1 MNKIILFLK
10 LRKKN
15 QKELSANP
23 KIPLNVFSCF
33 YLFLVVSL
41 LFTSS
46 CFPCTVILVTKGAS
60 ATGSVIIA
68 HTDDSNYEDDKRIVY
83 VPAANYLKEAR
94 RNIAYTYCG
103 YPRYNGEDR
112 GPNYTISTD
121 HPNTP
126 VYGTIEQV
134 EHTYAYFD
142 ANYAI
147 VNEEGVAIA
156 ETTCASKF
164 RYENSGRRLFE
175 ITELTRIALERAKT
189 AQEAIQIIGSLA
201 EKYGYFE
208 WGELLIIADK
218 NEGWV
223 FEISASPKG
232 YGALWIAKKVPDGE
246 VFVAAN
252 EFRIRDIK
260 KTDPDLLYSENLFE
274 VAREQNWLSA
284 INTFD
289 WLESVSPGE
298 YYHPYYSLRRVWRA
312 QSLINPSLYLL
323 PWVENGYTK
332 EYPFSIKP
340 QKKLTIQNVAS
351 IFRDYYQDTEFD
363 LSKCLSAGPF
373 GCPYRYIG
381 PYDPRM
387 NLPGAPRL
395 PIVGAWERPISTTTC
410 GYSHIVELRSDLPKP
425 LASIAWIGLDQ
436 PLTCCYMPF
445 YVGINNLPKSFSD
458 FSAFRF
464 NSKTAWWAFNFV
476 SNLAA
481 SKFSYM
487 IKDIK
492 LKQKRLEGAEFRKIA
507 EIEKK
512 ALALW
517 KKDPAQLSDFLTDY
531 CLTNAETII
540 NQWWD
545 LAFYLFEKYANGS
558 VNLPQPLKEVGY
570 PEEWLN
576 GVHYYQRGPISYK
589 NNTNQ

>member
-1 MNKIILFLK
+1 MNKRFASLSFLSLFLF
-10 LRKKN
+10 
-15 QKELSANP
+15 S
-23 KIPLNVFSCF
+23 IVFT
-33 YLFLVVSL
+33 
-41 LFTSS
+41 TSI
-46 CFPCTVILVTKGAS
+46 FPCTVILVTKGAS
-60 ATGSVIIA
+60 QNNSVIIA
-68 HTDDSNYEDDKRIVY
+68 HTDDSNIEDDKRIVY
-83 VPAANYLKEAR
+83 VPAADYSTGAK
-94 RNIAYTYCG
+94 RNISYTMWG
-103 YPRYNGEDR
+103 FPRYSGTDR
-112 GPNYTISTD
+112 GPNYTLLPN
-121 HPNTP
+121 HPGTP
-126 VYGTIEQV
+126 VYGTIDQV
-134 EHTYAYFD
+134 AHTYAYFD

-164 RYENSGRRLFE
+164 LYKSSNQMLFE
-175 ITELTRIALERAKT
+175 ITELTRIALERART
-189 AQEAIQIIGSLA
+189 AREAIEIIGALA
-201 EKYGYFE
+201 EKYGYFD

-232 YGALWIAKKVPDGE
+232 FGTLWVAKKVPDGE

-252 EFRIRDIK
+252 EFRIREIAK
-260 KTDPDLLYSENLFE
+260 RDPDLLYSKDLFQIAE
-274 VAREQNWLSA
+274 EQNWLK
-284 INTFD
+284 NGDTFD

-312 QSLINPSLYLL
+312 QTKINPSLYLS

-340 QKKLTIQNVAS
+340 QKKLTIQNIAS

-363 LSKCLSAGPF
+363 LSKHLSAGPF
-373 GCPYRYIG
+373 GCPYRYKG
-381 PYDPRM
+381 PYDPQM
-387 NLPGAPRL
+387 NIPGAPRL
-395 PIVGAWERPISTTTC
+395 PIVGAWERPISTATC

-445 YVGINNLPKSFSD
+445 YVGINNLPKSFST
-458 FSAFRF
+458 FAAFKF

-487 IKDIK
+487 IKEIRG
-492 LKQKRLEGAEFRKIA
+492 KQKRIENVEFRKIN
-507 EIEKK
+507 EIETK
-512 ALALW
+512 ALALYEQ
-517 KKDPAQLSDFLTDY
+517 DPSKVSAFLTDY
-531 CLTNAETII
+531 CLNNADKVVNE
-540 NQWWD
+540 WWD
-545 LAFYLFEKYANGS
+545 FSFYLFEKYANGS
-558 VNLPQPLKEVGY
+558 VNLPKPLKEVGY
-570 PEEWLN
+570 PEEWLD